1 MIARTPTTS
10 HTVLD
15 VIAASASDENASMGY
30 LLGLVGKYPVY
41 EDSRPAQGFLEDHSR
56 TSSRS
61 RSSPLSKP
69 RSLSNHWLLQV

>member
-41 EDSRPAQGFLEDHSR
+41 EDSRPAR
-56 TSSRS
+56 ARV
-61 RSSPLSKP
+61 
-69 RSLSNHWLLQV
+69 LLIL